1 MKAQSINKSNL
12 PDEVGELGV
21 AQHLQAL
28 EQYVGSDSFT
38 LWYFELDVEFNALIL
53 TTIAVILMDSKQL
66 LNQLELFFKFCYE
79 DFFFLKGESS
89 TKILFHSHV
98 FWAFGEK
105 KHFSGK

>member
-38 LWYFELDVEFNALIL
+38 W
-53 TTIAVILMDSKQL
+53 
-66 LNQLELFFKFCYE
+66 
-79 DFFFLKGESS
+79 
-89 TKILFHSHV
+89 
-98 FWAFGEK
+98 
-105 KHFSGK
+105 